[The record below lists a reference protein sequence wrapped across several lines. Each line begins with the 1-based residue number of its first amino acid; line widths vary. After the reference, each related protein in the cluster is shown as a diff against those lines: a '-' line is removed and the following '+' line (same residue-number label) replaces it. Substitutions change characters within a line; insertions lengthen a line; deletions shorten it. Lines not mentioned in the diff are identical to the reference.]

1 MRAKEND
8 AINLEKITAVRIF
21 GSVARGE
28 ADANSDLDIL
38 VVTES
43 DLELTEELRTMLGI
57 PCSADV
63 SMYSTKRLLS
73 MFEQGHLFAWH
84 IFLESTPFGVLS
96 DLKWKEAFGKPNEYS
111 NSSTDIRSFLTLLDD
126 CEDAIKHGSDVIFEA
141 GIYYLGL
148 RNLGMIL
155 SHKLKNRPN
164 FSRYSAMHLPDEI
177 RPPIKLLE
185 YEYLLACRRYSRR
198 AVKDNT
204 PDNETIL
211 KIIDKLKSWKEKLR
225 NNYDF
230 KI

>member
-1 MRAKEND
+1 MRD
-8 AINLEKITAVRIF
+8 LEKIIAVRLF

-43 DLELTEELRTMLGI
+43 ELGLTEELRTALGI

-84 IFLESTPFGVLS
+84 IFLESTPFGALS
-96 DLKWKEAFGKPNEYS
+96 DSKWKKSFGKPKEYT
-111 NSSTDIRSFLTLLDD
+111 NSKIDIRIFLELLDD
-126 CEDAIKHGSDVIFEA
+126 CEHAIENGSDAIFEA
-141 GIYYLGL
+141 GICYLGL

-155 SHKLKNRPN
+155 SYKVKSHPD
-164 FSRYSAMHLPDEI
+164 FSRYSAMHLPEDM
-177 RPPIKLLE
+177 RPPLELLE
-185 YEYLLACRRYSRR
+185 YEYLLACRRYSKRGM
-198 AVKDNT
+198 KDNT

-211 KIIDKLKSWKEKLR
+211 KIINKLKNWKCRLR
-225 NNYDF
+225 DNHEF